1 MSFEHSKIRHG
12 VINRVQVI
20 IILSVAASFY
30 FMRKKLFG
38 GEEGLL
44 NHLGFAVLL
53 LFFGI
58 YLLWQIIKTTEYTRT
73 VTDEMIVFKSKGTIT
88 HQFVK
93 GDIKEIIILTRG
105 YPSITFVMRADKKVR
120 LPAYYFFNVIAF
132 YHEVVL
138 CGYPANNL

>member
-58 YLLWQIIKTTEYTRT
+58 YLLWQIIKTTEYTRI

-93 GDIKEIIILTRG
+93 GDIKKIDIGTK

-120 LPAYYFFNVIAF
+120 LPAYYIFNLIAF